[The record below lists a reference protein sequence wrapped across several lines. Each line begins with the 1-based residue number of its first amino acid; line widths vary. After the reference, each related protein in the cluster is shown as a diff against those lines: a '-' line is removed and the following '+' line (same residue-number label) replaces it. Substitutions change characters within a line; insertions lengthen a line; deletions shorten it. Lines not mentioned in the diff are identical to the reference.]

1 MKTPVGE
8 WKRRVV
14 VKIKTILSLMFYFY
28 DNYSF
33 YKDNNVSIIIC
44 ELKYFKEPT
53 ENFRFSN
60 TAKERC

>member
-1 MKTPVGE
+1 M
-8 WKRRVV
+8 
-14 VKIKTILSLMFYFY
+14 ILSLMFYFY
-28 DNYSF
+28 NNYSF